1 MMNGFCPADVA
12 ATWAD
17 VSKAERWLG
26 WCAQV
31 AYDEGIRRL
40 VAWYQANREWANLVE
55 V

>member
-1 MMNGFCPADVA
+1 MAYPADVG

-26 WCAQV
+26 WRAQV
-31 AYDEGIRRL
+31 AYDEGIERL
-40 VAWYQANREWANLVE
+40 VAWYRANRAWASQVE